1 MRDEKEERSKQD
13 QTKQGKATQHT
24 HACTMYISL
33 RGTCRVQFALCAR
46 KVKNRPMVNEV
57 FGGEEA
63 LQKKLKQ
70 FERENEELR
79 RKLGSVSWPHPP
91 RHTSL

>member
-1 MRDEKEERSKQD
+1 M
-13 QTKQGKATQHT
+13 
-24 HACTMYISL
+24 
-33 RGTCRVQFALCAR
+33 
-46 KVKNRPMVNEV
+46 KNRPMVNEV

-91 RHTSL
+91 HDTSL